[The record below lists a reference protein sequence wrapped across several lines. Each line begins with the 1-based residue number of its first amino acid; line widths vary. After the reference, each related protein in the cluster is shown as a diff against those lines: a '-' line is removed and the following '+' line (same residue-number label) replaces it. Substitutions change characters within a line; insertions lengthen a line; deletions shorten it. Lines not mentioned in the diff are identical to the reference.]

1 MTSSTNIFSQDVP
14 FSFGQLIFRFFKIMV
29 VAFVVMQVKEYV
41 DAGVFDLPGVLMDSA
56 LVAAGVLILDLVSMS
71 LRPRK

>member
-1 MTSSTNIFSQDVP
+1 
-14 FSFGQLIFRFFKIMV
+14 MV

-56 LVAAGVLILDLVSMS
+56 LIAAGVLILDLVSMS

>member
-1 MTSSTNIFSQDVP
+1 MTSSTNAFSQDVP

-29 VAFVVMQVKEYV
+29 VAFVVMQIKEYV
-41 DAGVFDLPGVLMDSA
+41 DAGVFDLPGVLMDST

-71 LRPRK
+71 LRPKR

>member
-1 MTSSTNIFSQDVP
+1 MNSNTNVFSQDVP
-14 FSFGQLIFRFFKIMV
+14 FSIGQLIFRFFKIML

-41 DAGVFDLPGVLMDSA
+41 DAGVFDIPGVLMDSA
-56 LVAAGVLILDLVSMS
+56 LVAAGVLILDLVSMT

>member
-1 MTSSTNIFSQDVP
+1 MNSNTNVFSQDVP
-14 FSFGQLIFRFFKIMV
+14 FSIGQLIFRFFKIML

-41 DAGVFDLPGVLMDSA
+41 DAGVFDIPGVLMDSA

>member
-1 MTSSTNIFSQDVP
+1 MNSNTNVFSQDVP
-14 FSFGQLIFRFFKIMV
+14 LAFGHLIFRFFKIMV

-56 LVAAGVLILDLVSMS
+56 LIAAGVLILDLVSMS